1 LARQR
6 MNAADRKQSI
16 IDATIKVV
24 ARTNYDRATTTL
36 IAGEAGINEA
46 LIYHYFKSKQEL
58 QIVMLDTIR
67 DNMLGILDNAKL
79 FEKKSKGVMWS
90 IARQYQKA
98 IRFDVNI
105 LSCIMK
111 AAVYDD
117 RKISVKAWEIIKANL
132 DFIAGLLE
140 SARENGHIG
149 KGHNI
154 NAVSWLIMSFGVFLS
169 FLTIIGRPDEIP
181 EEGLAEAVKWIESI
195 LTSNLKIK
203 K

>member
-1 LARQR
+1 MARQR

-16 IDATIKVV
+16 IEATIRVV

-36 IAGEAGINEA
+36 IAKEAKINEA
-46 LIYHYFKSKQEL
+46 LIYHYFESKQEL
-58 QIVMLDTIR
+58 QIEMLNTIR
-67 DNMLGILDNAKL
+67 ETMLSIMDNAKL
-79 FEKKSKGVMWS
+79 FEKKSKSVMWS

-117 RKISVKAWEIIKANL
+117 KKISEKAWEIIKANI

-140 SARENGHIG
+140 SAKENGHIG

-154 NAVSWLIMSFGVFLS
+154 GIISWLIMSFGVFVS

-181 EEGLAEAVKWIESI
+181 EEGLTEAVKWIESI
-195 LTSNLKIK
+195 LKLNLKI
-203 K
+203 